1 MNNWSLNCIP
11 RIKEKIMPA
20 AVKELLKPRMV
31 DIQVLDE
38 KRARVVLE
46 PLERGFGHTLG
57 NALRRIL
64 LSSMLG
70 CAVIEAKIE
79 GAVHEYSIKEGI
91 QEDVTEILLNLKG
104 LQFML
109 EGRDEVELS
118 LHKQGQGVVLASD
131 FTLPHD
137 VQIMNPD
144 YVIANMTKQ
153 GELKMTV
160 RVVRGRG
167 YNPSNQRSALLEEGS
182 DHAVGWLKVDASF
195 SPVRRVAYLVEN
207 ARVEQRTDL
216 DRLILELETNG
227 TLAPEEAVKYA
238 AQILVDQL
246 GIFSALQGGTVRPES
261 AVKSVAGMV
270 GCVTSM
276 EPIFLQPIEDLELTM
291 RSSNCLKAE
300 SIHYVG
306 DLVQKTELDLLK
318 MANLGK
324 KSLVEI
330 KEILLTK
337 GLSLGMVLENWPPES
352 LS

>member
-1 MNNWSLNCIP
+1 
-11 RIKEKIMPA
+11 
-20 AVKELLKPRMV
+20 
-31 DIQVLDE
+31 
-38 KRARVVLE
+38 
-46 PLERGFGHTLG
+46 
-57 NALRRIL
+57 
-64 LSSMLG
+64 
-70 CAVIEAKIE
+70 
-79 GAVHEYSIKEGI
+79 
-91 QEDVTEILLNLKG
+91 
-104 LQFML
+104 
-109 EGRDEVELS
+109 
-118 LHKQGQGVVLASD
+118 
-131 FTLPHD
+131 
-137 VQIMNPD
+137 
-144 YVIANMTKQ
+144 
-153 GELKMTV
+153 
-160 RVVRGRG
+160 
-167 YNPSNQRSALLEEGS
+167 
-182 DHAVGWLKVDASF
+182 
-195 SPVRRVAYLVEN
+195 VAYLVEN